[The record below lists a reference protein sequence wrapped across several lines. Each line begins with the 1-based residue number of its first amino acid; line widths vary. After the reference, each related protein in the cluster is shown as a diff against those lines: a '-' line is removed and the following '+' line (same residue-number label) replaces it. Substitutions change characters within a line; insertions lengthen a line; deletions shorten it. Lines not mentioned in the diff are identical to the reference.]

1 MTGTPLYAQFINLL
15 AAILLLLAF
24 AMLTQ
29 RRVLSLVNLFAAQG
43 LALGVSTAI
52 VAFGTGQ
59 PHLYASAGLTL
70 ALKVVLLPWL
80 LHRLIRKLDVKWDV
94 EGLINVPTT
103 MLIGIVLVVFSFNL
117 AYPIS
122 QLASTVTRATLG
134 IAMASVMLSFLMMIT
149 RRKALPQVIG
159 FLAMENG
166 LFFAATSATYGMPMV
181 VELGIALDVLVGM
194 LILGVFFFQI
204 REQFDSLDLKHLEKL
219 QGGRVMIEILAVL
232 GFPLAGAALLA
243 LIGERRQA
251 PAVNVAVSFLTFA
264 AAVALTARVI
274 VDGPLLVLD
283 RQFFVDPFNVF
294 LVALTAFV
302 GFTTAIFSRPYMR
315 IEQEHGRLTAG
326 RLRLYHSMYQLFNCT
341 MLVALLTNNMG
352 ILWVA
357 MEAATLTTVLL
368 VSLYRTPASLEAAW
382 KYFIL
387 CGVGIAQALF
397 GTILLY
403 FAAEKLLGAG
413 GGALL
418 WTELDDVKGQ
428 LEPTVLSIAFVFL
441 LVGYGTKVG
450 LVPLHNWLPDAH
462 AEGPTPVSAVLSGL
476 LLNVALY
483 AVVRCKVL
491 VEGSLHTTFAREL
504 MMGFGLLSVVV
515 AALLL
520 SRQKDVKRL
529 FAYSSVEHM
538 GIITFAFGMGGP
550 VANFAALLHM
560 TVHSLTKSAIFFTVG
575 HAAQKTGTQMMDE
588 IRGLITSS
596 PMLGWGLVLGT
607 LAILGMPPF
616 GVFASEFL
624 ILVTAMGEQPWATP
638 FLLAALGLAFA
649 AVFSKV
655 QPMVFGETT
664 AKRLPVRPGDDS
676 GLRPSGARADAG
688 ALDSAV
694 PRRVVPA
701 GGAAHRLD
709 ERPPRS
715 LRSLPPRGAHSAF
728 GRPRAH

>member
-1 MTGTPLYAQFINLL
+1 
-15 AAILLLLAF
+15 
-24 AMLTQ
+24 
-29 RRVLSLVNLFAAQG
+29 V
-43 LALGVSTAI
+43 
-52 VAFGTGQ
+52 
-59 PHLYASAGLTL
+59 
-70 ALKVVLLPWL
+70 
-80 LHRLIRKLDVKWDV
+80 
-94 EGLINVPTT
+94 
-103 MLIGIVLVVFSFNL
+103 
-117 AYPIS
+117 
-122 QLASTVTRATLG
+122 
-134 IAMASVMLSFLMMIT
+134 
-149 RRKALPQVIG
+149 
-159 FLAMENG
+159 
-166 LFFAATSATYGMPMV
+166 
-181 VELGIALDVLVGM
+181 
-194 LILGVFFFQI
+194 
-204 REQFDSLDLKHLEKL
+204 
-219 QGGRVMIEILAVL
+219 IEILAVL
-232 GFPLAGAALLA
+232 GSPLVGAALLA
-243 LIGERRQA
+243 FMGERREA
-251 PAVNVAVSFLTFA
+251 PAVNVAVSFVTFA

-274 VDGPLLVLD
+274 VGGPFLVLD

-302 GFTTAIFSRPYMR
+302 GLTTAIFSRPYMR
-315 IEQEHGRLTAG
+315 IEQENGRLTSG

-403 FAAEKLLGAG
+403 FAAEKVLGPG

-491 VEGSLHTTFAREL
+491 VEGSLHNSFARDL

-520 SRQKDVKRL
+520 SRQRDVKRL
-529 FAYSSVEHM
+529 FAYSSIEHM
-538 GIITFAFGMGGP
+538 GIMTFAFGMGGA

-575 HAAQKTGTQMMDE
+575 HAAQKAGTQMMDE
-588 IRGLITSS
+588 IHGLIVTS
-596 PMLGWGLVLGT
+596 PTLGWGLALGT

-624 ILVTAMGEQPWATP
+624 ILVTAISDQPWAAP
-638 FLLAALGLAFA
+638 FLLVSLGMAFA

-655 QPMVFGETT
+655 QPMVFGDST
-664 AKRLPVRPGDDS
+664 AKELPIRPAMIPVYIHLALVLMLGLWIPPFLAEWYRQAARLIG
-676 GLRPSGARADAG
+676 
-688 ALDSAV
+688 
-694 PRRVVPA
+694 
-701 GGAAHRLD
+701 
-709 ERPPRS
+709 
-715 LRSLPPRGAHSAF
+715 
-728 GRPRAH
+728 